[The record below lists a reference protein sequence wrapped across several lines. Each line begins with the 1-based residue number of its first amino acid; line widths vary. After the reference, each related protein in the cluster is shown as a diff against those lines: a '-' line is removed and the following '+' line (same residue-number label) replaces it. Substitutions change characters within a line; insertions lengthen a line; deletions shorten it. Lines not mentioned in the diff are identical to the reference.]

1 MKIHSSQDLAAY
13 VTTHRQE
20 QKLTQA
26 TLADRVGLKQ
36 STVSAFENKPDSTR
50 LDTLFRIL
58 SASGLELQVVEKDQT
73 QSQDLVEDW

>member
-13 VTTHRQE
+13 VITHRQE
-20 QKLTQA
+20 KKLTQA

-58 SASGLELQVVEKDQT
+58 SASGLELQVLKKDQT